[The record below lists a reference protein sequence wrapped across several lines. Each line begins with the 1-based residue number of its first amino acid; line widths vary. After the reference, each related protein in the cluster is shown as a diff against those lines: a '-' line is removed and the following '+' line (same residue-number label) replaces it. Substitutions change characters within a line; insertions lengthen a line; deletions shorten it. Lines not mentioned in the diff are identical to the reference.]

1 MIKKSLEQKI
11 KDVVFWTCIFFV
23 LYLIVGYLL
32 ESNWLSERIDLPKFN
47 DILKDSLT
55 ISAAFFA
62 PGAAFILFTDWKE
75 QHNKQVKNEFALN
88 VFNQFEK
95 FSVEIDK
102 AGYILIEL
110 DGLLPDNSNYRG
122 NINRIPVYLNDPIF
136 TENKDLIFEFIKQTQ
151 IIQEEFSILLD
162 KFRYFGIVTRQLEE
176 MEFWFESLLNDF
188 LEIHDQ
194 EKNSYSEFLQMLIVK
209 DEQLEKYKDLRE
221 RISLNITKNILMELQ
236 AT

>member
-1 MIKKSLEQKI
+1 MTKKSLEHKI
-11 KDVVFWTCIFFV
+11 KDVVFWTIVFFV
-23 LYLIVGYLL
+23 LYMIIGFLL
-32 ESNWLSERIDLPKFN
+32 ESKWLSVTLDLPKFN
-47 DILKDSLT
+47 VILKDSLT
-55 ISAAFFA
+55 ITAAFFA

-102 AGYILIEL
+102 AGYILVEL
-110 DGLLPDNSNYRG
+110 ESLLPDEPKYRS
-122 NINRIPVYLNDPIF
+122 NINRIPIYLNDPIF
-136 TENKDLIFEFIKQTQ
+136 IENKDLIFKFFKQTE

-162 KFRYFGIVTRQLEE
+162 KFRYFGIVARQLED

-194 EKNSYSEFLQMLIVK
+194 EANSYSEFLQMLIVNSEK
-209 DEQLEKYKDLRE
+209 VEKYKDLRE
-221 RISLNITKNILMELQ
+221 TISLNITRNILMELQ
-236 AT
+236 AI